1 MYKWLKKHLC
11 NLEVDADTGSSV
23 SIFILAIRTLPL
35 SLKSVQNLHR
45 LHCFLISGKSY
56 ILLVFL

>member
-1 MYKWLKKHLC
+1 MH
-11 NLEVDADTGSSV
+11 LEVDADKGSSV

-35 SLKSVQNLHR
+35 SLKSAAVQNLHR

-56 ILLVFL
+56 IIIVFL